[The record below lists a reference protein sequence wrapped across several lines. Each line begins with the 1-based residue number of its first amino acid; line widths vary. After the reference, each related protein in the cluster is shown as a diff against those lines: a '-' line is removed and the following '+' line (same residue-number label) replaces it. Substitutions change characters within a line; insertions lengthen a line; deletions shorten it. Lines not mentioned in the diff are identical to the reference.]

1 MNIYSIKE
9 ILKATNNFLK
19 PEAKTTIKKN
29 TKKKYQ
35 KIISNTK
42 NIIRE
47 PEKPLILENKNN
59 RNIETSLILEN
70 EIPVSNTINSFN
82 YKIKIKPEVKDH
94 MINELYTYLKKK
106 IKKNTLK
113 LIIEEQVVIK
123 NLNNKINFLKQKE
136 NKLTIDY
143 ITLKNNYESSLE
155 NNEILKIDNNI
166 LQNNLNQVSK
176 NKEQLDIENNE
187 LKINLK
193 ELKLNLKESLGENK
207 SFEINNNELKNTISR
222 YIINYKKLQEKIN
235 LLEKSKNLKSE
246 DEIKKMKFYQDENIR
261 LSSELLSARKKN
273 ETIKENLNYIETE
286 KEKISNK
293 IKELNKSIEGKSNIV
308 SSSFVKEI
316 PNEAKKDINK
326 LNDIEQKSLDEV
338 ISRIFDKV

>member
-47 PEKPLILENKNN
+47 PEKALILENKNN

-82 YKIKIKPEVKDH
+82 YKIKIKPEV

-143 ITLKNNYESSLE
+143 LTLKNNYESALE

-193 ELKLNLKESLGENK
+193 ELKLNLKESLGQNNR
-207 SFEINNNELKNTISR
+207 FEINNNELKNTISR

-326 LNDIEQKSLDEV
+326 LNDIEQKSFDEV